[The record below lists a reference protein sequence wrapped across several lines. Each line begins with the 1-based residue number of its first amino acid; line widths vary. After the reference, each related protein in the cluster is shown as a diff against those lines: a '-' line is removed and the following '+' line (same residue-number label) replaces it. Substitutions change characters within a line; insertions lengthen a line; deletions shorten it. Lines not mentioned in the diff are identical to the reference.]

1 MSSTSLRPLPDQL
14 SVDSQLT
21 LRLPRR
27 TDGPALIAAVQDP
40 EIPRWTTVPSPY
52 GQDEFDS
59 WMDRAELWR
68 AEDELR
74 KNYLLVDGNDQLL
87 GMVGLVRVRAEDETA
102 ELGYWMSPHAR
113 GKGLLTAALTA
124 LLRETLRA
132 GYQRVDAEVLV
143 GNTASQRVLE
153 RVGFTHEGVLRSI
166 GSHSSGVTKTRID
179 VHMYSVILTDPIAQ
193 QLLSD

>member
-1 MSSTSLRPLPDQL
+1 MSASLRPLPDQL

-87 GMVGLVRVRAEDETA
+87 GMVGLVRVRAEDENA

-113 GKGLLTAALTA
+113 GKGLLTAAVTA

-166 GSHSSGVTKTRID
+166 GSHGSGMTKTRID

-193 QLLSD
+193 QLLGD

>member
-1 MSSTSLRPLPDQL
+1 MSSASLRSLPDQI

-87 GMVGLVRVRAEDETA
+87 GMVGLVRVRAEDENA
-102 ELGYWMSPHAR
+102 ELGYWMSPAAR

-166 GSHSSGVTKTRID
+166 GSHGSGANQTRID
-179 VHMYSVILTDPIAQ
+179 VHMYSVILADPIAQ
-193 QLLSD
+193 QLLRD